1 MKRKTITIFSISTI
15 AVFIFSVVFL
25 ITNLAVEYSH
35 GQKRAERTVSHITA
49 AIKKGGASGIQSAA
63 DNLRDYQGLYLYKN
77 AEPVFRYPQK
87 DEGTMSDTNMVKV
100 SVISIPRGQDTYT
113 LKAAVYLLR
122 PSSIFYYARISFT
135 IILIATLFT
144 VSLLT
149 YISFTEPKTASVPTK
164 RKKTEADKIEDG
176 TEAEGE
182 TDAENAQTRQDTI
195 EETFEPKNAAL
206 QTTSS
211 PEAERGRT
219 AEQSGSKG
227 AEDAGNEDL
236 TEKASLNAETDT
248 APRSADE
255 NAPYEDAV
263 KAPSETLCTDGK
275 DKPAEN
281 GSPESGENSGEP
293 KKDFFSPV
301 TGFGW
306 EHNFQVRLENELIR
320 AASSEADLSLFIIKI
335 PGLRFTDVV
344 CKNIATSLLEEF
356 QFRDMIFEFGDDGF
370 AVIKTDTTILKAEEI
385 AGTLHS
391 RLTKIIEA
399 AALSCFIGISSRST
413 RMLSA
418 DRLILEAEEALNRSI
433 DDPSS
438 PITAFHVDI
447 DKYRDFLKNN

>member
-25 ITNLAVEYSH
+25 IANLAVEYSH

-149 YISFTEPKTASVPTK
+149 YISFTEPKTASAPAK
-164 RKKTEADKIEDG
+164 QEATEADKIGDD
-176 TEAEGE
+176 TEADGE
-182 TDAENAQTRQDTI
+182 ADAENAQTRQDTI
-195 EETFEPKNAAL
+195 EETFQPENAAL

-219 AEQSGSKG
+219 ADQSGKG
-227 AEDAGNEDL
+227 AEDAGNGDL

-248 APRSADE
+248 VPRSADE

-263 KAPSETLCTDGK
+263 KAPPETLCTDGK

-281 GSPESGENSGEP
+281 DSPEGGENSGEP

-301 TGFGW
+301 TGFAW

-335 PGLRFTDVV
+335 PGLRFTDAV
-344 CKNIATSLLEEF
+344 CKNIAASLLEEF

-391 RLTKIIEA
+391 HLTKIIEA

-418 DRLILEAEEALNRSI
+418 DRLILEAEEALNRSL
-433 DDPSS
+433 DDPAS

>member
-100 SVISIPRGQDTYT
+100 SVISIPRGQDNYT

-149 YISFTEPKTASVPTK
+149 YISFTEPKTASVPAK
-164 RKKTEADKIEDG
+164 RKKTEIDKTEDD
-176 TEAEGE
+176 TEADGE
-182 TDAENAQTRQDTI
+182 EDAENAQTRQDTI
-195 EETFEPKNAAL
+195 EETFQPENAAL

-219 AEQSGSKG
+219 AEQSDKD
-227 AEDAGNEDL
+227 AEDAGNENL

-263 KAPSETLCTDGK
+263 KAPPETLCTDGK
-275 DKPAEN
+275 DKPTEN
-281 GSPESGENSGEP
+281 NSPEGENSGEP

-301 TGFGW
+301 TGFAW

-335 PGLRFTDVV
+335 PGLRFTDAV
-344 CKNIATSLLEEF
+344 CKNIAASLLEEF

>member
-25 ITNLAVEYSH
+25 IANLAVEYSH
-35 GQKRAERTVSHITA
+35 GQKRAERMFSHITA

-77 AEPVFRYPQK
+77 AEPIFRYPQK
-87 DEGTMSDTNMVKV
+87 DEIPMIDTNMVKV

-149 YISFTEPKTASVPTK
+149 YISFTEPKTASAPAK
-164 RKKTEADKIEDG
+164 RKKTETDKIEDG
-176 TEAEGE
+176 TEADGE
-182 TDAENAQTRQDTI
+182 NVQTRQDTI
-195 EETFEPKNAAL
+195 EETFQPENAAL
-206 QTTSS
+206 QTASS

-219 AEQSGSKG
+219 AEQSGKD
-227 AEDAGNEDL
+227 AEDAGNGDL

-263 KAPSETLCTDGK
+263 KVPPETLCTDGK

-281 GSPESGENSGEP
+281 DSPEGGENSGEP

-301 TGFGW
+301 TGFAW

-320 AASSEADLSLFIIKI
+320 TASSEADLSLFIIKI
-335 PGLRFTDVV
+335 PDLRFTDAV
-344 CKNIATSLLEEF
+344 CKNIAASLLEEF
-356 QFRDMIFEFGDDGF
+356 QFRDMIFEFGNDGF

-418 DRLILEAEEALNRSI
+418 DRLILEAEEALNRSL